1 MVTVLVSDQSK
12 LDSNIRAFRKKVQ
25 KEGIIKEARMRK
37 EYEKP
42 SVKRKRKEEESA
54 SRGKKKRKKM

>member
-1 MVTVLVSDQSK
+1 MVAVIVSDQSK

-25 KEGIIKEARMRK
+25 KEGLIKEARMRK

-42 SVKRKRKEEESA
+42 SVKRKRKVEESI
-54 SRGKKKRKKM
+54 SRSKKKRRKI